1 MGVNCI
7 FHILPETTHLKIV
20 EFNDK
25 IKTVIR
31 LTDISGIDHMKY
43 NESKADRLGNL
54 SGQWAFFTDLRA
66 LWTNL
71 IEK

>member
-1 MGVNCI
+1 M
-7 FHILPETTHLKIV
+7 KIV

-43 NESKADRLGNL
+43 NESKADRLGKL
-54 SGQWAFFTDLRA
+54 SGQGAFFTDLSVYMD
-66 LWTNL
+66 
-71 IEK
+71 KSY